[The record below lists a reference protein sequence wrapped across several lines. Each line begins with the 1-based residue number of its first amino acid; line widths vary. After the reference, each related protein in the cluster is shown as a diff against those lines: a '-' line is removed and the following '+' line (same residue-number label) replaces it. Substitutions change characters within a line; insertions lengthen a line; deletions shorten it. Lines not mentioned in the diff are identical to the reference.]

1 MVNTLEEGGNGLVS
15 LNYSDLLNKILTV
28 LQEQQTKNPF
38 NLSPDGNRL
47 LIDIDEIA
55 FRVASLGI
63 GDPLGN
69 AASSAKSATVNFSR
83 GSRIHFVNQVQQIRD
98 CLKQHLESR
107 LSENGQSSSIE
118 QYVESLA
125 TDLENFK
132 GNVSNHIT
140 LTYPFEQ
147 KYSGLQKQRL
157 SLHSKT
163 PNSNPLLKF
172 HKVTITVE
180 NTCDFREQL
189 KDSLEN
195 YIDIQFSED
204 EREDLDYL
212 LEDLVDNEKSDFY
225 NLERLMDTEALGK
238 LQREAR
244 IIYLEFLKEHIG
256 KHQDVIYL
264 EDLIRRL
271 RLIEDYI
278 NDPEKDDGHYEVNYA
293 GVSVNYRELFS
304 RAEAF
309 DRLPIISLIEGY
321 LGEVKDENQS
331 KQQFIFGL
339 KLKLGGKVQSHGGQT
354 VFDYNLSFLDSNSKI
369 HKEELED
376 TFRKKYFVK
385 DVLKI
390 AFLYFFIFATNAP
403 EAVDNKPESDLD
415 YNPIYTFNE
424 KVLPVLKGS
433 DESKKESVLRGIKRG
448 LEEYGINDKIEKLKR
463 LLTNFI
469 GRDNILQSRTYPRH
483 ISVKQGILEQDYK
496 TIDNNSTFFK
506 AVLQENPKAALKYIS
521 IGSPN
526 ADNTSL
532 CTLPASIQISEIHY
546 FNTEDKQTF
555 SMEYDLRKI
564 RALPVLLV
572 PQESQ
577 CQRVSQN
584 IFTKDTKDKKSSETK
599 SNPKS
604 LIEFTYNY
612 EQLRKDIFRKE
623 ESPKNFVYRITF
635 SLLAYTSLK
644 VLLDSVSQRLF
655 VPIVRLHLSDKQNS
669 SPEEEFLRSLFSVI
683 SHLLNE
689 KHRSNSQ
696 GFYVKNVK
704 QYKIRNALS
713 SLYSILPKKFKFGH
727 SSHNPQLNKLAI
739 IAVSSRECDR
749 ARKGD
754 YKMSNLMGEV
764 TGVHRQQDGSIRL
777 YTSGTF
783 SANYGS
789 QVIHTHPDVLI
800 DEVNKLYQNGFRHFL
815 YIAKSPYSNTLNMT
829 RTEEDEELFFMS
841 KAVISSLKGERD
853 DIKIYPIFF
862 DKYYVVKIN
871 SITASSLYIQDTL
884 ELSNIVEDPSKKA
897 VIFFNLFNGITVGK
911 DRYYNGVISYATLLN
926 IYEGIL
932 DDQDIRTG
940 LIYDN
945 PLKNE
950 LLEFLTLFHFSRY
963 EAASKINLKLDPY
976 QNIIG
981 DDSVGA
987 LSIFPHMAGKAK
999 FNSLAF
1005 LTEVKKA
1012 LNVQP
1017 ETESE
1022 ET

>member
-1 MVNTLEEGGNGLVS
+1 MVNTLAEGDDGLVRV
-15 LNYSDLLNKILTV
+15 NYSNLLNKILAV
-28 LQEQQTKNPF
+28 LQDQQAKNPF

-47 LIDIDEIA
+47 LIDLDEIA
-55 FRVASLGI
+55 FQVASSQI
-63 GDPLGN
+63 ENPLGN
-69 AASSAKSATVNFSR
+69 AASSAKSATVNWSK
-83 GSRIHFVNQVQQIRD
+83 GSKFNFINQVQEIRD

-107 LSENGQSSSIE
+107 LSENRKSSSIE

-125 TDLENFK
+125 TDLENFQ
-132 GNVSNHIT
+132 GNVSNNIS
-140 LTYPFEQ
+140 LIYPFAQ

-157 SLHSKT
+157 SLQSKS
-163 PNSNPLLKF
+163 SNPLLKF
-172 HKVTITVE
+172 HKVTVTVE
-180 NTCDFREQL
+180 NTHEFRKQL

-195 YIDIQFSED
+195 YINIQFSQDQRQYIQEI
-204 EREDLDYL
+204 
-212 LEDLVDNEKSDFY
+212 LEDLVDNPKSDFY

-238 LQREAR
+238 LQREVR
-244 IIYLEFLKEHIG
+244 VIYLEFLKEHIG
-256 KHQDVIYL
+256 QHPDIIYL

-278 NDPEKDDGHYEVNYA
+278 NDPEKDDGHYQVNYA

-321 LGEVKDENQS
+321 LGEVKDEDKS

-339 KLKLGGKVQSHGGQT
+339 KLKLGGKVQSHEGET

-369 HKEELED
+369 HQEGLKD
-376 TFRKKYFVK
+376 TFKKRYFVEK
-385 DVLKI
+385 VLKI
-390 AFLYFFIFATNAP
+390 AFLYFFAFAGNDPKTENY
-403 EAVDNKPESDLD
+403 KPESDLEYD
-415 YNPIYTFNE
+415 PISVFNE
-424 KVLPVLKGS
+424 KVLPVLQGS
-433 DESKKESVLRGIKRG
+433 DESQKEKVLRGIKRG
-448 LEEYGINDKIEKLKR
+448 LEKYEIDNKIEKLKR

-469 GRDNILQSRTYPRH
+469 ARRNPLKSRTYPRH

-496 TIDNNSTFFK
+496 KIDNNNTFFK
-506 AVLQENPKAALKYIS
+506 SVLQANPKAALKYIS
-521 IGSPN
+521 IGDPN

-532 CTLPASIQISEIHY
+532 CTLPATIQISEIQY
-546 FNTEDKQTF
+546 FPTEESQSF
-555 SMEYDLRKI
+555 SLEYDLRKI

-572 PQESQ
+572 PQETQ
-577 CQRVSQN
+577 CQRVAQN
-584 IFTKDTKDKKSSETK
+584 ILNKSRSDQNSQT
-599 SNPKS
+599 SQTNPNS
-604 LIEFTYNY
+604 LIEFTYNHKR
-612 EQLRKDIFRKE
+612 LKGSIFKKE
-623 ESPKNFVYRITF
+623 ESPESFVYRFTF
-635 SLLAYTSLK
+635 SLLAYISLK
-644 VLLDSVSQRLF
+644 VLLDSLSSRLF
-655 VPIVRLHLSDKQNS
+655 VPIVRLHLSNKQNP
-669 SPEEEFLRSLFSVI
+669 SPEENFLRSLFSVI

-689 KHRSNSQ
+689 DHRSNSQ
-696 GFYVKNVK
+696 GFYVRSVNNFKVQNG
-704 QYKIRNALS
+704 LS
-713 SLYSILPKKFKFGH
+713 SLYSILPKKFKL
-727 SSHNPQLNKLAI
+727 SPPSPNPQLDKLAI
-739 IAVSSRECDR
+739 IVVSSRECDR
-749 ARKGD
+749 AKNGD
-754 YKMSNLMGEV
+754 YKISNLMGEV
-764 TGVHRQQDGSIRL
+764 TGIYRDEDESIRL

-783 SANYGS
+783 CDNYGS
-789 QVIHTHPDVLI
+789 QTIHSHPDVLI
-800 DEVNKLYQNGFRHFL
+800 DEVNKLYQNGFKHFL

-829 RTEEDEELFFMS
+829 RSEEDEELFFMS

-853 DIKIYPIFF
+853 DIKIYPIFY
-862 DKYYVVKIN
+862 DKYYAVKLKN
-871 SITASSLYIQDTL
+871 ITASSLYIQDTL
-884 ELSNIVEDPSKKA
+884 ELANLVEDPSKKA

-932 DDQDIRTG
+932 DDQDLRTG

-987 LSIFPHMAGKAK
+987 LSIFPHMTSRVN

-1012 LNVQP
+1012 LNVEP
-1017 ETESE
+1017 ETESGE
-1022 ET
+1022 I